1 MNSRITPYSILLM
14 LLLIS
19 AQQAYAQNTIQKNIY
34 GVSTSRNIYSGRNG
48 GMQRNMLGRRYGS
61 STRLIG
67 VNRNPNSI
75 YGIRRV
81 TTGRLFGKEH
91 GLRANYFGS
100 GRNKVFD
107 SNHPDGNLPPMR
119 HEHAQTSR
127 DSGVVVPM
135 SAQEQQKELARY
147 AQMIQNSQALRPR
160 STSRS
165 KSQLVEF

>member
-1 MNSRITPYSILLM
+1 MNSRIVTISIVLVLLSFATQAAYS
-14 LLLIS
+14 
-19 AQQAYAQNTIQKNIY
+19 QNTIKKNIY
-34 GVSTSRNIYSGRNG
+34 GVSTSRNIYGGQSG

-67 VNRNPNSI
+67 VNRSPNRI

-81 TTGRLFGKEH
+81 NSGRLFGGQH
-91 GLRANYFGS
+91 GLRANYFGG
-100 GRNKVFD
+100 GRSKVFD

-119 HEHAQTSR
+119 NEHAPTSR

-135 SAQEQQKELARY
+135 TAQEQQKELARY
-147 AQMIQNSQALRPR
+147 AQMLESSQALRPR
-160 STSRS
+160 SVSRS